1 METITIQIFQA
12 DVYAEVAKATDYT
25 GSKLIDGD
33 ENARDRILAADDDLA
48 ELGRFW
54 EESVLATNENFKEML
69 VSGKTKQIAVS
80 SSLIDPILPPVEPI
94 QPFNPDIAVQSVAAP
109 AVTLPLSKPGYE
121 AVIEVSKSFDKT
133 LTASVQSTLRSYFI
147 ASIIGQWFKFA
158 NKGEAK
164 DYFMQAS
171 EMLETAERLLY
182 SRRKPTRQIGRAS
195 CRERV

>member
-69 VSGKTKQIAVS
+69 VSGKTKQITDTPA
-80 SSLIDPILPPVEPI
+80 LIDPILPPVEPV
-94 QPFNPDIAVQSVAAP
+94 QPFNPDIAVQSVAIPP
-109 AVTLPLSKPGYE
+109 AISGALSKPGYE

-133 LTASVQSTLRSYFI
+133 LTASVQSTLRSFFI

-182 SRRKPTRQIGRAS
+182 SRRKQTLQND
-195 CRERV
+195 

>member
-1 METITIQIFQA
+1 METITIHIFQD
-12 DVYAEVAKATDYT
+12 DVYNEVAKATDYT

-33 ENARDRILAADDDLA
+33 EGARDRILAADDDLA

-69 VSGKTKQIAVS
+69 VSGKTKTIS
-80 SSLIDPILPPVEPI
+80 ITEYDPITPILPH
-94 QPFNPDIAVQSVAAP
+94 QPGEVVMQASTPTIAV
-109 AVTLPLSKPGYE
+109 PLGKTGYE

-133 LTASVQSTLRSYFI
+133 LTASVQSTLRSFFI

-164 DYFMQAS
+164 DYFTQAS
-171 EMLETAERLLY
+171 DMMETAERLLY
-182 SRRKPTRQIGRAS
+182 SRRKPTLPKD
-195 CRERV
+195 

>member
-80 SSLIDPILPPVEPI
+80 SSLIDPLLPPVEPI

-182 SRRKPTRQIGRAS
+182 SRRKPTRPND
-195 CRERV
+195 

>member
-69 VSGKTKQIAVS
+69 VSGKTKQITDTPA
-80 SSLIDPILPPVEPI
+80 LIDPILPPVEPV
-94 QPFNPDIAVQSVAAP
+94 QPFNPDIAVQSVAIPP
-109 AVTLPLSKPGYE
+109 AISGALSKPGYE

-133 LTASVQSTLRSYFI
+133 LTASVQSTLRSFFI
-147 ASIIGQWFKFA
+147 ASIGQWFKFA

-182 SRRKPTRQIGRAS
+182 SRRKPTRPND
-195 CRERV
+195 